1 MGKEITITI
10 IKEDLQALYSAYL
23 IQYYGGLQVQCVEM
37 QKDLAE
43 QKKRI
48 ATVVNEALEQTEINN
63 QTR

>member
-23 IQYYGGLQVQCVEM
+23 IQYYSGLQVQCVEI

-48 ATVVNEALEQTEINN
+48 AKIVNEALEADGNAE
-63 QTR
+63 